1 MTCAKVVVT
10 AELHLLDGSV
20 WLGSNHCE
28 KPQSVCPRAADEGYY
43 KCKSICE
50 QPFHAEVDA
59 MTTAER
65 YGHQLEGGKMIVYHK
80 RVCESCE
87 AAMALC
93 GVTWELA

>member
-10 AELHLLDGSV
+10 AELHLPDGSV
-20 WLGSNHCE
+20 WIGSNRCY
-28 KPQSVCPRAADEGYY
+28 KPQDSCLRVQGEGYD

-65 YGHQLEGGKMIVYHK
+65 YGKTLDGGKMIVYHK
-80 RVCESCE
+80 RVCDSCQE
-87 AAMALC
+87 AMALC